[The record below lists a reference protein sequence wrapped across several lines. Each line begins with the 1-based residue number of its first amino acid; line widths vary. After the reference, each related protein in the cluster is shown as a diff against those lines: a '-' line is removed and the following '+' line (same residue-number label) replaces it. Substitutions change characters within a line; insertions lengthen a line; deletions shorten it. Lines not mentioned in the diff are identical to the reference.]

1 MADASTII
9 MKIISVLLFV
19 FTFMLSIPCLTFA
32 QQNRWVLISEDADDT
47 LFYLDK
53 NSRQST
59 ENTFRVWTKNIY
71 RNGSYRLSLVDWRCS
86 EKKYF
91 FVEVATYNPA
101 GSFVQKENGMDWIN
115 VVPDSISEAMYK
127 AVCLTST
134 EKKSKT
140 ESTSKKIAEIIVVK
154 ANIRAEPNPN
164 SRVIQQATTGERF
177 ILAEEDPSGGW
188 YRIVLTGTNETAW
201 IHGNNIKLVEISDK
215 TIIKKQKANGR
226 IRKQKSN

>member
-1 MADASTII
+1 
-9 MKIISVLLFV
+9 MKITSVLLLV
-19 FTFMLSIPCLTFA
+19 FTLMLSIPYLTFA

-53 NSRQST
+53 SSRQST
-59 ENTFRVWTKNIY
+59 ENTIRVWTKNIY
-71 RNGSYRLSLVDWRCS
+71 RDGSYRLSLVDWRCR

-127 AVCLTST
+127 AVCLTSS
-134 EKKSKT
+134 KKNSKT

-154 ANIRAEPNPN
+154 ANIRIEPNLN
-164 SRVIQQATTGERF
+164 SQVIQQATTGERF
-177 ILAEEDPSGGW
+177 ILAEAEPSGGW
-188 YRIVLTGTNETAW
+188 YRVILAGMNETAW
-201 IHGNNIKLVEISDK
+201 IHGNNIKLVEVFSK
-215 TIIKKQKANGR
+215 TNIKKQKANR
-226 IRKQKSN
+226 KIKKQKSN